1 MFKYWLIIFFI
12 CFCLGDAAA
21 FYEKQ
26 KLFFVSIALFV
37 FWSGIFGSYYFL
49 RRFSSVRWDNR
60 FLANL
65 KQDVCI
71 LLAILMLLSG
81 FLAGS
86 RHEKVRVQWLTLLG
100 KRIVLEGAVRP
111 DSLRIKKQGISALLS
126 AEKPLRGKVRVF
138 VKTDK
143 NADLIARQL
152 SSQKMQL
159 TGVLKEAVYLRNPGT
174 YDGEKADRIRGIYG
188 KMTVD
193 ATQIIGIHDSLPL
206 HFYFAAFSQ
215 QIREK
220 ALSRLHSRTAA
231 ILPGMILGGYQGV
244 DPELADIFRDNGIAH
259 MLAVSGTHVA
269 MLTLFLRILFRP
281 SVKSADYL
289 IQLILLIYALLCGL
303 QPGVLRAVLMACVLL
318 WGRRQRREADSMR
331 LLLLTALLLL
341 LVNPF
346 WLLDIGFQLSFATT
360 AGLLLACP
368 KVTAYVPDL
377 FPDWLRSL
385 LGVALTAQLCSLP
398 FSVFYFHRI
407 SLIAIVSN
415 LLLLPA
421 LEAAVLVFIAAL
433 LVLPL
438 LPFAGGALFA
448 AAEFLLRG
456 AVSAGT
462 LLAVLPFAAADIPD
476 WGIAGV
482 LAYYGFLAAFLNL
495 GPFLRFSSRQ
505 RKCWL
510 LSMTGIFLLLFGI
523 RCVAAANL
531 TVYFLDVGQGDA
543 ALIRT
548 PAGKNILID
557 TGGLQGEADISSMAL
572 LPCLRYLG
580 VKQINLLCLSHGD
593 HDHAGGAA
601 GLAAKLPVKSVP
613 EKFTVPAVTIPDAP
627 SQSVRLTVPFPTEKK
642 R

>member
-1 MFKYWLIIFFI
+1 MCYLFKYWLIIFFI

-26 KLFFVSIALFV
+26 KIFFVSIALV
-37 FWSGIFGSYYFL
+37 VLWSGIFGSYYFL

-86 RHEKVRVQWLTLLG
+86 RHEKVRAQWHTLLG
-100 KRIVLEGAVRP
+100 KRIVLQGAVQP

-126 AEKPLRGKVRVF
+126 AEKPLRGKVRIF

-281 SVKSADYL
+281 SGKSADYL

-303 QPGVLRAVLMACVLL
+303 QPGVLRAALMACVLL

-346 WLLDIGFQLSFATT
+346 WLLDIGFQLSFVTT

-415 LLLLPA
+415 LLLLP
-421 LEAAVLVFIAAL
+421 L
-433 LVLPL
+433 
-438 LPFAGGALFA
+438 
-448 AAEFLLRG
+448 
-456 AVSAGT
+456 
-462 LLAVLPFAAADIPD
+462 
-476 WGIAGV
+476 
-482 LAYYGFLAAFLNL
+482 
-495 GPFLRFSSRQ
+495 
-505 RKCWL
+505 
-510 LSMTGIFLLLFGI
+510 
-523 RCVAAANL
+523 
-531 TVYFLDVGQGDA
+531 
-543 ALIRT
+543 
-548 PAGKNILID
+548 
-557 TGGLQGEADISSMAL
+557 
-572 LPCLRYLG
+572 
-580 VKQINLLCLSHGD
+580 
-593 HDHAGGAA
+593 
-601 GLAAKLPVKSVP
+601 
-613 EKFTVPAVTIPDAP
+613 
-627 SQSVRLTVPFPTEKK
+627 
-642 R
+642 